1 MARAGQPVALNGA
14 ELDEEAQRTQQ
25 ADEDLQLLP
34 DEDADVDLVPGQIRR
49 KSHMR
54 LCKSLQPSEHTV
66 KSKAVKGYLS
76 SIGIAYPVFQRRG
89 TMRKVCVCKSGGF
102 VSLQQLLVTQKDV
115 SCESC
120 AALLSHFGFN
130 ADLLADA
137 IQKGLAGEDVFA
149 TLPDQQGSE
158 DKKDPIEDGEEREAE
173 QDDDPFDEVKKHQG
187 VVELLP
193 PGTMGKRFP
202 FRCLLC
208 RSGTQPHGRVAELHA
223 AKSKSVKYFLHKH
236 LNSVVAK
243 FATKFLFAKLLGA
256 RLFQGTDGVKEVEQ
270 EIRESR
276 IFSSDPAR
284 AESIMRLSNA
294 DLQQFVRNPWLK
306 TPKEWIGENEANF
319 MACVVKPALSLTVT
333 NMPDCFADVISRFAV
348 WMHNKETSET
358 DKANMRVAA
367 GVLQGRL
374 QHHPLLHGIA
384 LQSLRMADKHNRGI
398 LNMRGRRFM
407 ESPLEKKLITDAGLT
422 LATSSGISS
431 LVKMFGISVRECKV
445 TLESLLAESLP
456 HRALAVDWPE
466 VLSENWNLLNQRH
479 PLSEGQNQCR
489 LWMAFDGTYLT
500 PTLSQIQIH
509 ERHGLVGGK
518 WSSENK
524 ENAFVSLEEDG
535 VDVTA
540 TRTPS
545 FLRTIQWGKL
555 WTDTTQARSHGLPPV
570 AYARVNAMSDKLN
583 ALLCNPFYL
592 VVDADVAM
600 EDMVVPW
607 SLAGFCVHNVVVA
620 LCVAPALHK
629 RMTLKER
636 CSAAL
641 AGFLCLDLFQMCAHQ
656 TCVKMKLPKGSCFL
670 APQTVHNLQGT
681 ALATVVICAT
691 KDTGF
696 EPWSFGHCR
705 LSEISVEEYFGMLR
719 SRSSNS
725 QLSTRGYFYAS
736 ALQAMRSN
744 HALNKTK
751 RKPEVQN
758 GQSRLTELE
767 PIAGHF
773 S

>member
-1 MARAGQPVALNGA
+1 MALTKCIDPSFLRLYFG
-14 ELDEEAQRTQQ
+14 DFFI
-25 ADEDLQLLP
+25 LLT
-34 DEDADVDLVPGQIRR
+34 E
-49 KSHMR
+49 
-54 LCKSLQPSEHTV
+54 
-66 KSKAVKGYLS
+66 
-76 SIGIAYPVFQRRG
+76 
-89 TMRKVCVCKSGGF
+89 
-102 VSLQQLLVTQKDV
+102 
-115 SCESC
+115 
-120 AALLSHFGFN
+120 
-130 ADLLADA
+130 
-137 IQKGLAGEDVFA
+137 
-149 TLPDQQGSE
+149 
-158 DKKDPIEDGEEREAE
+158 
-173 QDDDPFDEVKKHQG
+173 
-187 VVELLP
+187 
-193 PGTMGKRFP
+193 
-202 FRCLLC
+202 
-208 RSGTQPHGRVAELHA
+208 
-223 AKSKSVKYFLHKH
+223 
-236 LNSVVAK
+236 
-243 FATKFLFAKLLGA
+243 
-256 RLFQGTDGVKEVEQ
+256 
-270 EIRESR
+270 
-276 IFSSDPAR
+276 
-284 AESIMRLSNA
+284 
-294 DLQQFVRNPWLK
+294 
-306 TPKEWIGENEANF
+306 
-319 MACVVKPALSLTVT
+319 
-333 NMPDCFADVISRFAV
+333 
-348 WMHNKETSET
+348 
-358 DKANMRVAA
+358 
-367 GVLQGRL
+367 
-374 QHHPLLHGIA
+374 
-384 LQSLRMADKHNRGI
+384 
-398 LNMRGRRFM
+398 
-407 ESPLEKKLITDAGLT
+407 
-422 LATSSGISS
+422 
-431 LVKMFGISVRECKV
+431 
-445 TLESLLAESLP
+445 
-456 HRALAVDWPE
+456 
-466 VLSENWNLLNQRH
+466 
-479 PLSEGQNQCR
+479 
-489 LWMAFDGTYLT
+489 
-500 PTLSQIQIH
+500 
-509 ERHGLVGGK
+509 
-518 WSSENK
+518 
-524 ENAFVSLEEDG
+524 
-535 VDVTA
+535 VTA

-751 RKPEVQN
+751 RKPEAQN